1 MFFGLVSCFVSS
13 VVIVF
18 FSLFCEALCRTLLSC
33 WKFLRTRK
41 KRRKRLQNRGEMSGG
56 AGGGA
61 VGSAKTPADFL
72 KSIRGRPVV
81 VKLNSGVDYRGMLY
95 APVFFIA
102 IFCVFPLVS
111 VTPIFIFSIFLFS
124 FRIALFASRMSSQ
137 RFVD

>member
-1 MFFGLVSCFVSS
+1 
-13 VVIVF
+13 
-18 FSLFCEALCRTLLSC
+18 
-33 WKFLRTRK
+33 
-41 KRRKRLQNRGEMSGG
+41 MSGG

-95 APVFFIA
+95 ARFIA

-111 VTPIFIFSIFLFS
+111 VTPIYIFSIFLFA
-124 FRIALFASRMSSQ
+124 FRIALFASKMSSQ